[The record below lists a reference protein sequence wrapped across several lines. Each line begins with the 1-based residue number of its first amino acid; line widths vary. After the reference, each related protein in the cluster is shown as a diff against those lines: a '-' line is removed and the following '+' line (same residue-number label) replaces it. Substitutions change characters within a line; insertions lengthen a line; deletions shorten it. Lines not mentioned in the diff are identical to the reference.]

1 MISQR
6 YCNALE
12 LPKVLAMLAE
22 KASCQDS
29 VQRILEIVPA
39 QSFSAAK
46 RLLTQTSDASMLM
59 RRFGQPTILSVKN
72 PASSL
77 KRAKAGGL
85 LSMRELLSLGEV
97 LRNIRGLW
105 EWHGRCDDTPTALD
119 DHFSQLEPN
128 KYLEDRISGC
138 ILSEEEMN
146 DSASPALLDIRRKI
160 RGALGRAKEQLDKI
174 VKSSTY
180 QKYLQ
185 ENIVTIRDGRY
196 VIPVKAEMRGEIKG
210 LVHDIS
216 ASGQTLFVEPIGV
229 VEANNEVKMLQG
241 KEQVEME
248 RILQELSVEAGSFAD
263 SILNS
268 YYTLI
273 DLDVLFAKAAL
284 ALSMHAT
291 EPLLTENG
299 HIDLKKARHPLIDPQ
314 KVVPTNIQLGG
325 EFDTLVI
332 TGPNT
337 GGKTVALKTL
347 GLLTLM
353 AMCGLL
359 IPAADES
366 SISYFDNILVDIG
379 DEQSIEQSLSTFS
392 AHMNNIISILK
403 IADHDSLVLLDELG
417 AGTDPI
423 EGAAL
428 AMAILEKLAIY
439 GCKVAATTHYAELK
453 LYALQTSR
461 VQNACCEFD
470 VETLRP
476 TYKLLIGIP
485 GKSNAF
491 AITERLGMEDSVVRR
506 ARSLVSEENQGFEDV
521 IGDLQNK
528 LTQAEKQL
536 QEAETDRIAAARARK
551 EAEESKRR
559 FEAQRDKEIEK
570 AKLQAKRIVDDVRFQ
585 SDQILNELEEI
596 RQKKNKEE
604 IAALAQQARI
614 QMKQKFRKLQLQAS
628 PSADGEE
635 PVQVENNRPVQIGD
649 VVLIAGLNQQ
659 AEVIS
664 VDQKSGKALVVA
676 GIIKTRVYLN
686 KLKII
691 GTNRSVTY
699 EGGSTRRVKSGVS
712 GLKAEIDLRGK
723 TVEEAMMD
731 LDQYLDAAVMAGL
744 PSVTI
749 IHGKGTGALRKGIHQ
764 YLKSHKNVDSF
775 RLGVYGEG
783 ESGVTVAQLK

>member
-29 VQRILEIVPA
+29 VQRVLEIVPA

-210 LVHDIS
+210 LVHDVS

-366 SISYFDNILVDIG
+366 RISYFDNILVDIG

-392 AHMNNIISILK
+392 AHMTNIISILK

-417 AGTDPI
+417 AGTDPV

-664 VDQKSGKALVVA
+664 VDQKSGKAVVVA
-676 GIIKTRVYLN
+676 GIIKTRVDLN

>member
-29 VQRILEIVPA
+29 VQRVLEIVPA

-160 RGALGRAKEQLDKI
+160 RGALGRAKDQLDKI

-210 LVHDIS
+210 LVHDVS

-366 SISYFDNILVDIG
+366 RISYFDNILVDIG

-392 AHMNNIISILK
+392 AHMTNIISILK

-417 AGTDPI
+417 AGTDPV

-664 VDQKSGKALVVA
+664 VDQKSGKAVVVA
-676 GIIKTRVYLN
+676 GIIKTRVDLN

-699 EGGSTRRVKSGVS
+699 EGGSTRRIKSGVS

-764 YLKSHKNVDSF
+764 YLKSHKNIDSF

>member
-676 GIIKTRVYLN
+676 GIIKTRVDLN